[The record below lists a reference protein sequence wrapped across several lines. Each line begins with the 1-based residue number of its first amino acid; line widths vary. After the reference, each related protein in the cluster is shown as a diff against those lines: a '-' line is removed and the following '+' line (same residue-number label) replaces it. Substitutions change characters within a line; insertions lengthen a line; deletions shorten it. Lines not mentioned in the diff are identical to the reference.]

1 VSRVLVVDDEEGI
14 RDGVRDA
21 LLREGHEV
29 VSAKDGDE
37 ARGLFTEG
45 RFDLVITDLSMPR
58 RDGLGLLRVVRETSS
73 VPVLVLTVR
82 GEEREKVRLLDAGAD
97 DYVVKPFGL
106 AELLARA
113 RSLLRRRG
121 GAAAA
126 GDAFQI
132 GGLVVD
138 LAARQVTRDGR
149 EIHLTPTEFAL
160 LRTFLGKPGVVFTH
174 RQLISTVW
182 DESEGVSND
191 ALRVQ
196 VGSLRKKIEENPD
209 RPRLI
214 RTEPWVGYR
223 FLMDG

>member
-1 VSRVLVVDDEEGI
+1 MSRVLVVDDEEGI

-21 LLREGHEV
+21 LAREGHDV
-29 VSAKDGDE
+29 VTAGDGEEALSLFAKE
-37 ARGLFTEG
+37 

-58 RDGLGLLRVVRETSS
+58 RDGFDLVRALRGSS
-73 VPVLVLTVR
+73 EVPVLVLTVR

-106 AELLARA
+106 AELLART

-126 GDAFQI
+126 GETFQI
-132 GGLVVD
+132 GGLAVD
-138 LAARQVTRDGR
+138 LVARRVARDGR

-160 LRTFLGKPGVVFTH
+160 LKTFLGKPGVVFTH

-182 DESEGVSND
+182 EGSEGVTND

-223 FLMDG
+223 LLIDG

>member
-1 VSRVLVVDDEEGI
+1 MSRVLVVDDEEGI
-14 RDGVRDA
+14 REGVRDA
-21 LLREGHEV
+21 LVREGHDV
-29 VSAKDGDE
+29 VTAKDGEE
-37 ARGLFTEG
+37 ALSLFAKE
-45 RFDLVITDLSMPR
+45 RFDLLITDLSMPR
-58 RDGLGLLRVVRETSS
+58 QDGLDLVRALRESS
-73 VPVLVLTVR
+73 EVPVLVLTVR

-106 AELLARA
+106 AELLART

-121 GAAAA
+121 VTAAM
-126 GDAFQI
+126 GETFQI
-132 GGLVVD
+132 GGLAVD
-138 LAARQVTRDGR
+138 LSARRVTRDGR

-160 LRTFLGKPGVVFTH
+160 LKTFLGKPGVVFTH

-182 DESEGVSND
+182 EGSGGVTND

-209 RPRLI
+209 RPRVI

-223 FLMDG
+223 LLIDG